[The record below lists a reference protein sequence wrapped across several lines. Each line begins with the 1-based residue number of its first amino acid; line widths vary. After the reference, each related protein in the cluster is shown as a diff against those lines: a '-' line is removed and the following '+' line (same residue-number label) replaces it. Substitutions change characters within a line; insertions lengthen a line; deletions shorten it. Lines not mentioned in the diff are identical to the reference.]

1 MTYETN
7 GLTYTDL
14 VSRMRVRAD
23 TVDFK
28 LTQEEVRMGRPS
40 RYDHD
45 SEMTRLEWLP
55 TDVSGEIL
63 IQVDPP
69 LQDDEFHEDDIQ
81 DAVIQVCWDEIHY
94 TPADIELD
102 WAYVV
107 VFGGAG
113 IRCIPKVSR

>member
-14 VSRMRVRAD
+14 VSRMRVRYD

-55 TDVSGEIL
+55 TDVSGEIR
-63 IQVDPP
+63 IEINPP
-69 LQDDEFHEDDIQ
+69 MTEDEFHEDDIQ
-81 DAVIQVCWDEIHY
+81 DAVTNFCWEEISY
-94 TPADIELD
+94 GPGDIDLD
-102 WAYVV
+102 WKWVI

-113 IRCIPKVSR
+113 IRVIPSVC

>member
-1 MTYETN
+1 MSYNHAGTTYQPLM
-7 GLTYTDL
+7 G
-14 VSRMRVRAD
+14 RMRVRYD

-28 LTQEEVRMGRPS
+28 HTQEEVRMGRPS

-63 IQVDPP
+63 IQINPP
-69 LQDDEFHEDDIQ
+69 MTENEFHEDDIQ
-81 DAVIQVCWDEIHY
+81 DAVNTFCWDEISY
-94 TPADIELD
+94 TPGDIELD
-102 WAYVV
+102 WTYVV

-113 IRCIPKVSR
+113 IRCVPRVR